1 MDGQAEPSVLERLRK
16 QTACPKC
23 GKRYLQPK
31 LLPCNHSVCHSC
43 LELQQGFR
51 KGLDYIVTCPSCH
64 TETELPKSGLDS
76 LPTAFFKQHLS
87 ETCSRLEKAGEG
99 KGCEECGNPDAS
111 LASFCADCQLFVC
124 SDCHATH
131 KRLKSLSG
139 HRLLPMGQ
147 FHQDLRRTLSTDG
160 PSSSLPLSSAGHMVC
175 LTHKEPLKLYCR
187 TCQCLICRDCTLRDH
202 EAPRHRHDFVSKL
215 VAQQKSDLEAG
226 LAAIRGVL
234 TEVRGAASEMA
245 GVQQNLTEQKT
256 ALCTIIDNS
265 FRDLQDRLERTRKK
279 LLRAAEK
286 KAETKAE
293 TLSKEIAALESKA
306 SELDSLVQTCDEALL
321 HTTDQEFMVLRRDLQ
336 TRVKEATIRKQHYS
350 PVPLAELPDMLLP
363 SSCSEEIMST
373 CRDYAHNC
381 LTVSRSKSGLTKMGP
396 VVAEV
401 GKAVSFTISS
411 VTRNKKP
418 CIERVEVG
426 VTVTVPRS
434 ETTVL
439 SQVTPGLQLGTYI
452 ISFVPTVKGEH
463 LVSIHLGGKEI
474 ERSPVTVAVRSSEP
488 ELDLPTMVLTQ
499 LEWPWGVACSASR
512 EVYVTENYN
521 HQVSVWDKEGKHL
534 RTFGQ
539 KGQKPGQLLSP
550 TGIAVDKNGHVYV
563 ADGRENGRVQKFS
576 NTGQLLAIYVGLRD
590 PYGIALSPKEEQLY
604 VCDNS
609 NQRIVILDTELHF
622 VSTFGELSCS
632 LEVEDHEVV
641 VMGSLE
647 SPHSIAMDTSGKI
660 YITDTSSSCIH
671 VYNEEGVNLRP
682 IKHPHDDMFAPSG
695 ITIEDRFVYVADRGG
710 NQVVVFNTSGEFVT
724 CTGSHGK
731 GEGQFHNPTGVALDA
746 DGFLYV
752 CDYGN
757 SRVQIF

>member
-1 MDGQAEPSVLERLRK
+1 MDSQAEPSLLERLRR
-16 QTACPKC
+16 QTTCPKC

-43 LELQQGFR
+43 LDLQQGFR
-51 KGLDYIVTCPSCH
+51 KGLDYIVICPSCH
-64 TETELPKSGLDS
+64 TETELPKSGRDS
-76 LPTAFFKQHLS
+76 LPAAFFKQHLS
-87 ETCSRLEKAGEG
+87 ETCTRLEKAEEG
-99 KGCEECGNPDAS
+99 KGCEECSNSDAS
-111 LASFCADCQLFVC
+111 LASFCADCQLFIC

-139 HRLLPMGQ
+139 HRLLSMEQ
-147 FHQDLRRTLSTDG
+147 FYQDLRATLSTDG
-160 PSSSLPLSSAGHMVC
+160 PSSSLPLSPAGPMVC
-175 LTHKEPLKLYCR
+175 PAHKEALKLYCR
-187 TCQCLICRDCTLRDH
+187 TCQSLICRDCTLHDH
-202 EAPRHRHDFVSKL
+202 EAPRHKHDFVSNL
-215 VAQQKSDLEAG
+215 VAKQKSDLEG
-226 LAAIRGVL
+226 SLAAIRGLL
-234 TEVRGAASEMA
+234 TEVRGAVSEMA
-245 GVQQNLTEQKT
+245 GVQHNLTEQKT
-256 ALCTIIDNS
+256 ALCSIIDDS

-293 TLSKEIAALESKA
+293 TLSKEIAALENKA

-321 HTTDQEFMVLRRDLQ
+321 HTTDQEFMMLRRDLQ

-350 PVPLAELPDMLLP
+350 PVPLAELPDMFLP

-373 CRDYAHNC
+373 CREHAHNC
-381 LTVSRSKSGLTKMGP
+381 LTVSRSKSGLMKTGP

-401 GKAVSFTISS
+401 GKTVSFTVSS
-411 VTRNKKP
+411 VTRNKTP
-418 CIERVEVG
+418 CIERVEVK
-426 VTVTVPRS
+426 VTVSVPRS
-434 ETTVL
+434 EITTP
-439 SQVTPGLQLGTYI
+439 SQVTPGLQLGTYV

-463 LVSIHLGGKEI
+463 VVSIHLGGKEI
-474 ERSPVTVAVRSSEP
+474 ERSPMIVAVRSSEP

-499 LEWPWGVACSASR
+499 QEWPWGVACSASR

-550 TGIAVDKNGHVYV
+550 TGIAVDKNSHVYV

-576 NTGQLLAIYVGLRD
+576 NTGQLLAIYVGLQD
-590 PYGIALSPKEEQLY
+590 PYGIALNPKEQLLF

-609 NQRIVILDTELHF
+609 NQRIVVLDTALRY
-622 VSTFGELSCS
+622 VSTFGEQSCS
-632 LEVEDHEVV
+632 LEFEYHEVM
-641 VMGSLE
+641 VMGGLE
-647 SPHSIAMDTSGKI
+647 SPHSIAMDTSGNI

-671 VYNEEGVNLRP
+671 VYSEEGVHLRP

-695 ITIEDRFVYVADRGG
+695 IAIEDQFIYVADRGG
-710 NQVVVFNTSGEFVT
+710 NQVVVFNISGEFVT

-731 GEGQFHNPTGVALDA
+731 GKGQFHNPTGVALDA

-757 SRVQIF
+757 NRLQIF